1 MGPIAK
7 NKNANYN
14 PLSISRFSIFL
25 RFCEIDGCIYFAFS
39 FFAAMREIETNAKLT
54 NRSTHS
60 P

>member
-7 NKNANYN
+7 NKKRELQSPIYFAFFN
-14 PLSISRFSIFL
+14 FL
-25 RFCEIDGCIYFAFS
+25 RFCEVEAAIYFAFS